1 MMILADVGEL
11 HVGINTWRIPM
22 NNPNETNVIN
32 IPQTQVSFENMKY
45 LTHFEMRMSEIVT
58 KKTL

>member
-1 MMILADVGEL
+1 MILADVGEL
-11 HVGINTWRIPM
+11 YVGINTWRIPM
-22 NNPNETNVIN
+22 NKPNETNVIN

-58 KKTL
+58 K